1 MAPSSVSLPVPVRSY
16 PALMRLL
23 PALAAL
29 LLVLAGAAS
38 AALPARADDSDPV
51 RSMDITAVVERE
63 RGTMRVTQDLEMEFI
78 GGDDH
83 GPYVYLVTR
92 QPIEGDDSRWRVLEV
107 SEPTVTSPTGAPADV
122 LVEREGSTYAV
133 RIGDPDETV
142 EGVHRYV
149 VSYDVTGVVNPD
161 ATGGA
166 GDEVFWNVIS
176 PGGWE
181 VPIKDVTVTV
191 EGPEAV
197 TGSTCYAGAR
207 DTGDPCTAHTVDGD
221 RVVFI
226 QDRLEPG
233 EGLTVVAQWPVG
245 TFVDA
250 EPMFADRHTAGN
262 TLAPTP
268 AALGIGAGSLALL
281 AGAAVL
287 LFRRSGR
294 DQAYVGLTPGLRP
307 APGQQT
313 TVGPRRK
320 EPVAVRFTPPD
331 DVSPG
336 EVGALVDGTAGTN
349 DMVAS
354 IVDLAVRG
362 YLRIEEAAPPIS
374 EADNVLQKALAGA
387 KGSKATHTDWR
398 LVRLEADRD
407 ALPRH
412 LRVLD
417 AELFKKKPDPLLRR
431 DLDQKIAMVMMKGKS
446 ALYKEMVER
455 GWYRSN
461 PSVQRT
467 LWLVA
472 GMGLI
477 VLGVLLGIGLG
488 IGFGWGLAGIGP
500 VVAGIVVF
508 VIGFFVSSRT
518 AEGSAILAQAEGF
531 KEYLMTA
538 EADQIRVE
546 EDQDIFSRYLPWAIA
561 FGAESH
567 WVGVF
572 REIAASGRP
581 VAEPYWYHT
590 WAGASVFAGDNAFF
604 GAEGSFMDAAS
615 HSGVWS
621 ASAGAGGMSGMS
633 GGSVGGGVGGGGGG
647 SW

>member
-1 MAPSSVSLPVPVRSY
+1 MLAGV
-16 PALMRLL
+16 LL
-23 PALAAL
+23 VIAGTVLAAPL
-29 LLVLAGAAS
+29 
-38 AALPARADDSDPV
+38 ARADDADPV
-51 RSMDITAVVERE
+51 RRMDVTAVVERE
-63 RGTMRVTQDLEMEFI
+63 RGTMRVTQDLDIEFN

-107 SEPTVTSPTGAPADV
+107 GDPTVTSPSGAPVDV

-133 RIGDPDETV
+133 RIGDPDRTV
-142 EGVHRYV
+142 EGLQRYV
-149 VSYDVTGVVNPD
+149 VTYEVTGVVNPD

-166 GDEVFWNVIS
+166 GDEVYWNVIS
-176 PGGWE
+176 PGGWK
-181 VPIKDVTVTV
+181 VPIEDVTVTV

-197 TGSTCYAGAR
+197 TGSTCYAGRR
-207 DTGDPCTAHTVDGD
+207 DTGDPCTAHRVDGN
-221 RVVFI
+221 RAIFS
-226 QDRLEPG
+226 QDVLEPG
-233 EGLTVVAQWPVG
+233 EGLSVVAQWPVG
-245 TFVDA
+245 TFIGA
-250 EPMFADRHTAGN
+250 EPMFADRYTTRN

-268 AALGIGAGSLALL
+268 AALGIGAGSLAVV
-281 AGAAVL
+281 AGAAAL
-287 LFRRSGR
+287 LFRRFGR

-313 TVGPRRK
+313 TIGPRRK
-320 EPVAVRFTPPD
+320 EPVAVRFTPPEGI
-331 DVSPG
+331 SPG
-336 EVGALVDGTAGTN
+336 EVGALIDGSAGTN
-349 DMVAS
+349 DVVAS

-362 YLRIEEAAPPIS
+362 YLRIEESAPPIS
-374 EADNVLQKALAGA
+374 EADNILQKALAGA
-387 KGSKATHTDWR
+387 KGSKGTHTDWR

-407 ALPRH
+407 VLPRH

-417 AELFKKKPDPLLRR
+417 AELFRKKPDPLLRR
-431 DLDQKIAMVMMKGKS
+431 DLDQKIATVMMKSKS

-461 PSVQRT
+461 PAVQT
-467 LWLVA
+467 GLWIVA
-472 GMGLI
+472 GIGLI
-477 VLGVLLGIGLG
+477 LLGVLLGIGLG
-488 IGFGWGLAGIGP
+488 IGFGWGLAGLGLI
-500 VVAGIVVF
+500 VAGIIVF
-508 VIGFFVSSRT
+508 VAAFFVSSRT

-615 HSGVWS
+615 HAGVWS

-633 GGSVGGGVGGGGGG
+633 GGSAGGGVGGGGGG